1 MSIRYSTT
9 TSDYLQWS
17 DMTNLTRRLFDDG
30 KPTLSLLI
38 ACGCFFGLRIS
49 DLLSLQWLQL
59 LAGDNFEIVEKKT
72 GKHRTIRTNPQL
84 QKHIKSCHKAIA
96 PASLESPCFMSQK
109 NTVYSIQRLNI
120 ILKEL
125 KYKYRLNIDNISTHT
140 LRKTFGRRIYD
151 LAGTNSEHA
160 LVMLSEIYNHS
171 NTNITRKYLGI
182 KQQEIFQ
189 IYDSL
194 GF

>member
-1 MSIRYSTT
+1 
-9 TSDYLQWS
+9 
-17 DMTNLTRRLFDDG
+17 MTNLVRRLFDDG
-30 KPTLSLLI
+30 KTTLSLLI
-38 ACGCFFGLRIS
+38 GCGCFFGLRIS
-49 DLLSLQWLQL
+49 DLLSLQWSQIFNR
-59 LAGDNFEIVEKKT
+59 DSFEIVEKKT
-72 GKHRTIRTNPQL
+72 GKHRTIRINPQL
-84 QKHIKSCHKAIA
+84 QKHIKACHKAIA
-96 PASLESPCFMSQK
+96 PASLDVPCFVSQK

-120 ILKEL
+120 VLKEL
-125 KYKYRLNIDNISTHT
+125 KYKYRLSIDNISTHT

-151 LAGTNSEHA
+151 LAGTNAEHA
-160 LVMLSEIYNHS
+160 LVMLSEIFNHS